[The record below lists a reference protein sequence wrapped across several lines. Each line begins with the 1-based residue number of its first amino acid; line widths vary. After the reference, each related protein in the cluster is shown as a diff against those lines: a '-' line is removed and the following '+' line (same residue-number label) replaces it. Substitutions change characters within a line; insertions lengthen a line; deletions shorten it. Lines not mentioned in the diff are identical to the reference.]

1 MVTISARNDIH
12 SYLVPVGHSLQAVML
27 ARRPSH
33 YVNELADKSSRQ
45 PALIFYCQPLFLPL
59 SFSLSP
65 KGPFLLR
72 QHAIKKRTS
81 AILLSR
87 PQGPLIFRCH
97 AIKRTSAILLPPFP
111 PLFAS
116 ARESGYLPCPKRQ
129 KQAITEFFWG
139 APCGPATQKSG
150 KFLPFLSASSKP
162 AQPLRTAKRIIIH
175 SIVPTRREA
184 LQLLFQQFDFTGY
197 QPDGFRLTVRAEDA
211 THNILV
217 PILRHLQFG
226 IKSVQQPS
234 HRICIP
240 AQAIRMRLN
249 FLKLRN
255 ASFSVS

>member
-97 AIKRTSAILLPPFP
+97 VIKRTSAILLPPFP

-129 KQAITEFFWG
+129 NKQLRSFFRPSLRPG
-139 APCGPATQKSG
+139 NAKERKVPPLFVGLKQTGSTPANG
-150 KFLPFLSASSKP
+150 KAHHNPFHRPHTARSPSTPLP
-162 AQPLRTAKRIIIH
+162 
-175 SIVPTRREA
+175 
-184 LQLLFQQFDFTGY
+184 
-197 QPDGFRLTVRAEDA
+197 
-211 THNILV
+211 
-217 PILRHLQFG
+217 
-226 IKSVQQPS
+226 
-234 HRICIP
+234 
-240 AQAIRMRLN
+240 AIRFHRLSTGW
-249 FLKLRN
+249 LPAYCPR
-255 ASFSVS
+255 

>member
-1 MVTISARNDIH
+1 
-12 SYLVPVGHSLQAVML
+12 ML

-81 AILLSR
+81 ATLS
-87 PQGPLIFRCH
+87 PPGPSHLPMPRNKTHLCH
-97 AIKRTSAILLPPFP
+97 PTPPFP
-111 PLFAS
+111 PSFRLS
-116 ARESGYLPCPKRQ
+116 PRERIPTLPETAKTSYYRV
-129 KQAITEFFWG
+129 FWG